1 MSLLGVDGVA
11 CNRCLSAVER
21 VAVSNSLIKLRANEA
36 SNNVGKALDDTVLL
50 DVWGKVY
57 GSSADYII
65 VQQVKLAQT
74 IQKSY
79 YWSNDGGVT
88 FASLV
93 SVDEW
98 VSGRAP
104 LINSTLTGNPSN
116 KYRDPTKPKPLDGE
130 TDQGSE
136 DEEEEDEEEEE
147 ETGSNDDQSDTDP
160 AKQKK
165 VKERKLLEI
174 ERLAFIVQSIDHDCS
189 LVPQGLYV
197 LQPTGDIAVNQAFKG
212 LSALSCRKLESYCVF
227 RGAERPHTLA
237 RIRKMGTQNIVD
249 FLDQIVPQPNNL
261 KDTWSVVS
269 DESGLKVSVRS
280 LVWPGFEF
288 KAEACSTRFGGGY
301 YGYGIKNQDLLF
313 ML

>member
-21 VAVSNSLIKLRANEA
+21 VAVRNSLIKLRANEA
-36 SNNVGKALDDTVLL
+36 SVVGNLETVLF

-57 GSSADYII
+57 GSSGDYII
-65 VQQVKLAQT
+65 VQQVKVAQT
-74 IQKSY
+74 INKSY
-79 YWSNDGGVT
+79 YWSNDGGIT

-98 VSGRAP
+98 VSARAP

-130 TDQGSE
+130 TEGS
-136 DEEEEDEEEEE
+136 EEDEEEVEE
-147 ETGSNDDQSDTDP
+147 EDDETGSDDQSDGDP
-160 AKQKK
+160 SKQKK

-174 ERLAFIVQSIDHDCS
+174 ERLAFIVQSVDHDCS
-189 LVPQGLYV
+189 LVPQGLYY
-197 LQPTGDIAVNQAFKG
+197 LQATGDIAVNQAFKG
-212 LSALSCRKLESYCVF
+212 LSALEARKLESYCVF
-227 RGAERPHTLA
+227 RSAERPHTLA
-237 RIRKMGTQNIVD
+237 RIRKMGTQNIYD

-269 DESGLKVSVRS
+269 DESGLNVSVRS

-288 KAEACSTRFGGGY
+288 KAEACSTRLGGGY